1 MFKKPA
7 QDYKGMIGMLAID
20 ESDFIDLSVFMKD
33 KKYENTDE
41 TQKKKLIKQTLDEVI
56 KTKTAKLKISGK

>member
-7 QDYKGMIGMLAID
+7 QDYKGMIGMLSLD

-41 TQKKKLIKQTLDEVI
+41 TQKKKLIKQTLDEI
-56 KTKTAKLKISGK
+56 IQTKTAKLKISGK